1 MKWWT
6 PLPEAVPEMAWY
18 ESLVAVSRRARAAQ
32 LIWPVFIDD
41 FEFFGRVDRG
51 PRPAISVYG
60 HLLTRQSLL
69 CDESGVVYTYVEPR
83 SGGST
88 GRVESGPSKTGRSK
102 TGRFKEV
109 SLRGALWQ
117 CGLPEVAEATLTPR
131 PGRHEIDDIDE
142 RDGGERPALRA
153 V

>member
-6 PLPEAVPEMAWY
+6 PPTDSLQEMAWY

-51 PRPAISVYG
+51 PRPAISIYG
-60 HLLTRQSLL
+60 HLLTGQSLL
-69 CDESGVVYTYVEPR
+69 CDESGVTYTYVENR
-83 SGGST
+83 SG
-88 GRVESGPSKTGRSK
+88 RSP
-102 TGRFKEV
+102 GRFKEV

-131 PGRHEIDDIDE
+131 PKRGEIDEIAELETQVLDQ
-142 RDGGERPALRA
+142 PALR
-153 V
+153 VV

>member
-6 PLPEAVPEMAWY
+6 PPAAAVPEMAWY

-32 LIWPVFIDD
+32 LVWPVFIDD
-41 FEFFGRVDRG
+41 FEFFGRVDRR
-51 PRPAISVYG
+51 PRAAISVYG
-60 HLLTRQSLL
+60 HLLTGQPIL
-69 CDESGVVYTYVEPR
+69 CDGSGLTYTFVEHR
-83 SGGST
+83 SGGS
-88 GRVESGPSKTGRSK
+88 P
-102 TGRFKEV
+102 GRFKEV

-131 PGRHEIDDIDE
+131 PGRHEPSEITA
-142 RDGGERPALRA
+142 PALRA

>member
-6 PLPEAVPEMAWY
+6 PSPDSVPEMAWY

-60 HLLTRQSLL
+60 HLLTGRSLL
-69 CDESGVVYTYVEPR
+69 CDESGIAYSYVEHR
-83 SGGST
+83 SGRS
-88 GRVESGPSKTGRSK
+88 PGRSK
-102 TGRFKEV
+102 TVRFKEV

-117 CGLPEVAEATLTPR
+117 CGLPEITEATLTPR
-131 PGRHEIDDIDE
+131 PARLDVDEIT
-142 RDGGERPALRA
+142 RPALR
-153 V
+153 VV

>member
-6 PLPEAVPEMAWY
+6 PAAGSVQEMAWY

-41 FEFFGRVDRG
+41 FEFFGRVDRR

-60 HLLTRQSLL
+60 HLLTGRSLL
-69 CDESGVVYTYVEPR
+69 CDESGVAYTYVEHR
-83 SGGST
+83 SGG
-88 GRVESGPSKTGRSK
+88 RSP
-102 TGRFKEV
+102 GRFKEV

-117 CGLPEVAEATLTPR
+117 CGLPEVAEATLAPR
-131 PGRHEIDDIDE
+131 PARPEIDELD
-142 RDGGERPALRA
+142 RPALR
-153 V
+153 VV

>member
-6 PLPEAVPEMAWY
+6 PSPDAVPEMAWY

-60 HLLTRQSLL
+60 HLLTGQSLL
-69 CDESGVVYTYVEPR
+69 CDESGIVYAYVEPR
-83 SGGST
+83 SGRGDAGIKT
-88 GRVESGPSKTGRSK
+88 GRVGSGRVKA
-102 TGRFKEV
+102 GRFKEV

-131 PGRHEIDDIDE
+131 PGRHEIDEIDG
-142 RDGGERPALRA
+142 RERPALRA

>member
-6 PLPEAVPEMAWY
+6 PPAGSVQEMAWY

-60 HLLTRQSLL
+60 HLLTGQSLL
-69 CDESGVVYTYVEPR
+69 CDESGVTYTYVENR
-83 SGGST
+83 SG
-88 GRVESGPSKTGRSK
+88 RSP
-102 TGRFKEV
+102 GRFKEV

-131 PGRHEIDDIDE
+131 PTHTEIDEIE
-142 RDGGERPALRA
+142 ELEQPALR
-153 V
+153 VV

>member
-6 PLPEAVPEMAWY
+6 PSPDAVPEMAWY
-18 ESLVAVSRRARAAQ
+18 ESLVAVSRRARAAHI
-32 LIWPVFIDD
+32 IWPVFIDD

-60 HLLTRQSLL
+60 HLLTGQSLL
-69 CDESGVVYTYVEPR
+69 CDESGTAYSYVEPR
-83 SGGST
+83 SGRST
-88 GRVESGPSKTGRSK
+88 ARSK
-102 TGRFKEV
+102 VGRFKEV

-131 PGRHEIDDIDE
+131 PGRYEIDGLDEIDE
-142 RDGGERPALRA
+142 RERPALRA

>member
-6 PLPEAVPEMAWY
+6 PSPEAVPEMAWY
-18 ESLVAVSRRARAAQ
+18 ESLVAVSRRARAAH
-32 LIWPVFIDD
+32 LLWPVFIDD

-60 HLLTRQSLL
+60 HLLTGQSLL
-69 CDESGVVYTYVEPR
+69 CDESGVAYTYVEHR
-83 SGGST
+83 N
-88 GRVESGPSKTGRSK
+88 GRSP
-102 TGRFKEV
+102 GRFKEV

-117 CGLPEVAEATLTPR
+117 CGLPEVADATLTPR
-131 PGRHEIDDIDE
+131 PLTPDHDASDE
-142 RDGGERPALRA
+142 AAEFDRRPALHA

>member
-6 PLPEAVPEMAWY
+6 PSPDAVPEMAWY

-60 HLLTRQSLL
+60 HLLTGQSLL
-69 CDESGVVYTYVEPR
+69 CDDSGVTYTYVEPR
-83 SGGST
+83 T
-88 GRVESGPSKTGRSK
+88 VGR

-131 PGRHEIDDIDE
+131 PGRHEIDE
-142 RDGGERPALRA
+142 LDGRERPALRA

>member
-6 PLPEAVPEMAWY
+6 PSPDAVPEMAWY

-41 FEFFGRVDRG
+41 FEFFGRVERG

-60 HLLTRQSLL
+60 HLLTGQSLL
-69 CDESGVVYTYVEPR
+69 CDESGVVYTYVERR
-83 SGGST
+83 SGRSS
-88 GRVESGPSKTGRSK
+88 GRMESGRSK
-102 TGRFKEV
+102 PGRFKEV

-131 PGRHEIDDIDE
+131 PGRHVVEE
-142 RDGGERPALRA
+142 LERPALRA

>member
-6 PLPEAVPEMAWY
+6 PAPESAPEMAWY

-60 HLLTRQSLL
+60 HLLTGQSLL
-69 CDESGVVYTYVEPR
+69 CDESGTAYTYVEQR
-83 SGGST
+83 SGQSP
-88 GRVESGPSKTGRSK
+88 GRVK

-131 PGRHEIDDIDE
+131 PGRHEIDRPDE
-142 RDGGERPALRA
+142 LERPALRA